1 MSTAGEGEPPRERE
15 PAAGQPPDDEAAR
28 DEPAKVSPPGGEE
41 RRIDMPEP
49 SDDAAPKKR
58 KADGG
63 ADAAAAAAPGD
74 GAEEEDGGDKKRKKK
89 AEPRRWTQ
97 VEDAALCVAVKQ
109 HGECNWKSIA
119 AAVGSR
125 NHMQCLQRW
134 KKVLKPGLVKG
145 NWTRSEDE
153 TLARRL
159 EVAARDPNGMQRV
172 DWPGVASLLP
182 LRSARECRERWKYCL
197 SPLAH
202 GHRDAA
208 GREPYGEGPFG
219 GYPPP
224 HAPPPY
230 GRYAPF
236 PRGPDVGPPEFP
248 PGAPPPPPV
257 GRDGGPRPPPPHP
270 YGPYGRYGEDYAG
283 GDPGDAR
290 WRDALAADLE
300 KRLLEQRAVVDG
312 MLREVVLLR
321 RGRDQPWP
329 ADGRPLENPEAAPP
343 ADGAAGAAPA
353 TSRDRVSS
361 ALEVVARA
369 ARGEDRPPLD
379 DDAYRRGAPALS
391 FSPPGGRDA
400 ARDLAPPNMSPL
412 GDLGTLG
419 TSPRLPGDGYPRY
432 GAPPPGGGRD
442 AYGARYGGS
451 PFGSAP
457 FRGLAP
463 AGGAPCME
471 DESPSFM
478 YSQIASLLH
487 SPASPPGS
495 GFYYSP
501 HLAPQPPRQ
510 LNHGPSPSG
519 STASLGSRRS
529 PPPPRRDLGDDAP
542 PPAAALVDF
551 ADAAASAS

>member
-63 ADAAAAAAPGD
+63 AAADEAAAPGD

-208 GREPYGEGPFG
+208 GREAYGEGPSGATRRPTRRRPTAATPFA
-219 GYPPP
+219 
-224 HAPPPY
+224 APLD
-230 GRYAPF
+230 A
-236 PRGPDVGPPEFP
+236 GPGSP
-248 PGAPPPPPV
+248 ARRPV

-270 YGPYGRYGEDYAG
+270 TGPTAATAG
-283 GDPGDAR
+283 LRRRGPGDAR
-290 WRDALAADLE
+290 WRDARRGSR
-300 KRLLEQRAVVDG
+300 RLLSSGPSSTACS
-312 MLREVVLLR
+312 
-321 RGRDQPWP
+321 GRSRCC
-329 ADGRPLENPEAAPP
+329 A
-343 ADGAAGAAPA
+343 AAGTSPGPPTAGRRRPRPRRRPTAPRAPRPRRAATACRPRRS
-353 TSRDRVSS
+353 SR
-361 ALEVVARA
+361 
-369 ARGEDRPPLD
+369 ARGEDRPPPD

-391 FSPPGGRDA
+391 FSPPGGHDA
-400 ARDLAPPNMSPL
+400 ARDLAPPSMSPL
-412 GDLGTLG
+412 
-419 TSPRLPGDGYPRY
+419 RRPGHAARRRGSRATATCATARRRRAAAATPT
-432 GAPPPGGGRD
+432 GAATAGR
-442 AYGARYGGS
+442 
-451 PFGSAP
+451 PGSAP
-457 FRGLAP
+457 FRASRPLAP
-463 AGGAPCME
+463 PSME

-478 YSQIASLLH
+478 YSQIAPLLH

-529 PPPPRRDLGDDAP
+529 PPPPRRELGDDAP
-542 PPAAALVDF
+542 PPAAALADF

>member
-63 ADAAAAAAPGD
+63 AAADAAAAPGD

-208 GREPYGEGPFG
+208 GREAYGEGPFG

-230 GRYAPF
+230 GRYGAIAP
-236 PRGPDVGPPEFP
+236 
-248 PGAPPPPPV
+248 
-257 GRDGGPRPPPPHP
+257 
-270 YGPYGRYGEDYAG
+270 
-283 GDPGDAR
+283 
-290 WRDALAADLE
+290 
-300 KRLLEQRAVVDG
+300 
-312 MLREVVLLR
+312 
-321 RGRDQPWP
+321 
-329 ADGRPLENPEAAPP
+329 
-343 ADGAAGAAPA
+343 
-353 TSRDRVSS
+353 
-361 ALEVVARA
+361 
-369 ARGEDRPPLD
+369 
-379 DDAYRRGAPALS
+379 
-391 FSPPGGRDA
+391 
-400 ARDLAPPNMSPL
+400 
-412 GDLGTLG
+412 
-419 TSPRLPGDGYPRY
+419 
-432 GAPPPGGGRD
+432 
-442 AYGARYGGS
+442 
-451 PFGSAP
+451 
-457 FRGLAP
+457 
-463 AGGAPCME
+463 
-471 DESPSFM
+471 
-478 YSQIASLLH
+478 LLH

-529 PPPPRRDLGDDAP
+529 PPPPRRELGDDAP